1 MEYKAIVS
9 FSGVKISMFAGQVRD
24 ISDPALAERLEKA
37 GYIMPVVADVPEP
50 KAEPEPEPPKVEKK
64 SSTRGKGKKKDED

>member
-9 FSGVKISMFAGQVRD
+9 FSGVKLSMFAGQVRE

-37 GYIMPVVADVPEP
+37 GYIMPLVADEPEP
-50 KAEPEPEPPKVEKK
+50 KAEPPKVEKK
-64 SSTRGKGKKKDED
+64 SSTKGKGKKKDED